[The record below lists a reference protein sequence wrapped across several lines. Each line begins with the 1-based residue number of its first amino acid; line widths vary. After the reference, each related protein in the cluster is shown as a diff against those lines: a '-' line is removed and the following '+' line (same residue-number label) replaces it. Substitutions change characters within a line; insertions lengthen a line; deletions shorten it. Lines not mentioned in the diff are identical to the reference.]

1 MKARLE
7 LILLRYNR
15 CFSYVNHVVVMLTS
29 FYLQN
34 KSSEVCIKAR
44 STPTSLDT
52 VTKAAYA
59 FEMVKRLADLDKFHD
74 RAYSFERNCVLRRW
88 ESETVK

>member
-7 LILLRYNR
+7 LILLRYKPR

-29 FYLQN
+29 FYLQK

-44 STPTSLDT
+44 STPASLLLKGL
-52 VTKAAYA
+52 VT
-59 FEMVKRLADLDKFHD
+59 EHRPVKWSIYDSPMKSALGREYLKQVSANTKD
-74 RAYSFERNCVLRRW
+74 
-88 ESETVK
+88 